1 MSDFDEAEILFN
13 LIKNKYQQRLYDK
26 QLEKVKEKIS
36 EIIGASEKLRAIALK
51 NSDEPKFIF
60 TPQTEEET

>member
-13 LIKNKYQQRLYDK
+13 LIKNKYQRRLDDE

-36 EIIGASEKLRAIALK
+36 EIVGASEKLRVIALK

>member
-1 MSDFDEAEILFN
+1 MSEFDEAEILFN
-13 LIKNKYQQRLYDK
+13 LIKNKYQQRLDDE

>member
-13 LIKNKYQQRLYDK
+13 LIKNKYQQRLDDK

-36 EIIGASEKLRAIALK
+36 EIVGASEKLRAIALK